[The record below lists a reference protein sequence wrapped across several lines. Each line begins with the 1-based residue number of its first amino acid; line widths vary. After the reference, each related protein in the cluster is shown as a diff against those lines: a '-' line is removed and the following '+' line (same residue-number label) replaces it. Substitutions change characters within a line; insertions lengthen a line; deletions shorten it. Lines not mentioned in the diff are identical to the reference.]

1 MPNQRL
7 SAEELFGPPRDY
19 EERKF
24 LKKRRMNEQFSTYKI
39 DLARKS
45 VMKSDVYLKGCED
58 LQDVMPELLL
68 RTAEELSAING
79 GNLGWRATLNGIK
92 AITS

>member
-7 SAEELFGPPRDY
+7 SSEELFGHPRDY
-19 EERKF
+19 EEKKF
-24 LKKRRMNEQFSTYKI
+24 LKKRRMNDQFSAYQI
-39 DLARKS
+39 DLARKN

-58 LQDVMPELLL
+58 LQDVMPEMLI

-79 GNLGWRATLNGIK
+79 GNLG
-92 AITS
+92 